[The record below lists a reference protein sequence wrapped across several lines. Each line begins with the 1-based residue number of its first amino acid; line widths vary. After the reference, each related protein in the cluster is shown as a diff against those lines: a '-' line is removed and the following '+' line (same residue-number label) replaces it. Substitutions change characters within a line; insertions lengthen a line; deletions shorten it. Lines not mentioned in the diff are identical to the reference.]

1 MRSADVVN
9 LCLGHDQA
17 LAGLYR
23 GVTEFSQALNAPIL
37 SVEPA
42 ERAYDPCEGEVCRL
56 EATGSLA
63 LVSSHYMNKAASV
76 AAASFLNDTRL
87 LIVHSLFRGHV
98 GFAMRWAAESRRHY
112 WAVPHGCLDPW
123 GMAYHGIQKRLW
135 MAAIGNRYL
144 AHARRVIFSSK
155 REAEKAAAWTRG
167 AKSAVVHFPVRFPDL
182 SRRDAARHQLR
193 VKLGISEDARI
204 LLYAG
209 RLHSMKRPRALLHAF
224 LRAEAAN
231 LVLVVVG
238 GDDDVTRGEL
248 EKSLPP
254 SAAGRVYFTGMISGP
269 EVMSSMLAADGFIS
283 LSYRENFGFSL
294 AEACAAGLPI
304 IATSGHDLMHEM
316 QTGQGAAGNVGWLL
330 PDLSEATA
338 VQAIEAF
345 AAASEWQ
352 LRSIGQN
359 ARQWATDN
367 LSEQVFREQVT
378 AMLP

>member
-238 GDDDVTRGEL
+238 EIAAPISCGSRLLHRDDQRARGNELDVGSGRFHFAIVPRELRLQPCRGL
-248 EKSLPP
+248 R
-254 SAAGRVYFTGMISGP
+254 GG
-269 EVMSSMLAADGFIS
+269 LAHHRHVRA
-283 LSYRENFGFSL
+283 
-294 AEACAAGLPI
+294 
-304 IATSGHDLMHEM
+304 
-316 QTGQGAAGNVGWLL
+316 
-330 PDLSEATA
+330 
-338 VQAIEAF
+338 
-345 AAASEWQ
+345 
-352 LRSIGQN
+352 
-359 ARQWATDN
+359 
-367 LSEQVFREQVT
+367 
-378 AMLP
+378 